1 LRATTLA
8 FLRSL
13 AKPSCTRTM
22 ATTSRIARR
31 GKDSSR
37 RLGRHRWVIE
47 RTLAWLSSYRR
58 LTIRYERRADL
69 HEAVLYLACAL
80 VCFGRW
86 IRRGEVV

>member
-1 LRATTLA
+1 VHKRGI
-8 FLRSL
+8 RV
-13 AKPSCTRTM
+13 
-22 ATTSRIARR
+22 RIARR

-69 HEAVLYLACAL
+69 HEALLHLACAL

-86 IRRGEVV
+86 IRCGEVV